1 MGEGKPQKRGGEK
14 RQRVEKNG
22 RRRARLTAVPGTIP
36 DADALIKSEDGP
48 VAASDAP
55 SGPNDERL
63 RREKPPHY

>member
-1 MGEGKPQKRGGEK
+1 MGESNPQKPGGEK
-14 RQRVEKNG
+14 QRVEKTG

-36 DADALIKSEDGP
+36 DADALIKSEDEP
-48 VAASDAP
+48 VASSDAP